1 MQQTLQKL
9 IQLSGL
15 KIPVIS
21 EKSNIDSR
29 NLYRYNS
36 GSKPVTFNTVKKIAN
51 SIGYDLEIVIKK
63 LPLIILFIG
72 LQAYSQD
79 TLCLTPG
86 QYKNIYRGLK
96 TGEQYRLQY
105 QQAHIAAQDLNT
117 IIQKQNDSLQVIY
130 SRLTVLNLELNHA
143 HQDLMVESVKIEA
156 SKPVKWFKHPVLW
169 GVVGFISGLLIKN

>member
-1 MQQTLQKL
+1 MQKTLQKL

-21 EKSNIDSR
+21 EKSNIDKR
-29 NLYRYNS
+29 NLYGYNS
-36 GSKPVTFNTVKKIAN
+36 GYKPLAFTTLKKIAN

-79 TLCLTPG
+79 TLCLTPA
-86 QYKNIYRGLK
+86 QYKNIYKGLK
-96 TGEQYRLQY
+96 TSNEYRLQY
-105 QQAHIAAQDLNT
+105 QQAYNAAQELNI

-130 SRLTVLNLELNHA
+130 SRLTVLNLELNQA
-143 HQDLMVESVKIEA
+143 HEDLTVESVKIEA
-156 SKPVKWFKHPVLW
+156 SKPVKWFKHPILW
-169 GVVGFISGLLIKN
+169 GIIGFVSGLLIKN